1 MDAASDSALLSLQS
15 VIYATDFSHCSEH
28 AGQYAALLARQ
39 FGTELVVAHAFTPSQ
54 AAMEVEAEAGPG
66 AKSAQRKDLEDALAV
81 AAQDFGAGAVRTS
94 AVLVEGEPKDEIPRL
109 AREYAPSV
117 IVLGTRGR
125 GRIER
130 SIIGSTADAILRSTD
145 GPALIVGPHIPVAEA
160 GPAPFQRVLYAT
172 DLAPAAARGA
182 AYAVGVAEAF
192 HACLDVLHVVHAS
205 EMNNPARLA
214 EIRSQF
220 HAALSDV
227 VSQHAEDLCNPKEL
241 IEAGSAHER
250 ILEHVRKSQV
260 DLLVL
265 SVHKS
270 SHLWLRERLSAAF
283 RMIAHAPCPVM
294 TIVG

>member
-1 MDAASDSALLSLQS
+1 MAAASDSSLLSFKS
-15 VIYATDFSHCSEH
+15 VVYATDFSPCSER
-28 AGQYAALLARQ
+28 AGQFASLLARQ
-39 FGTELVVAHAFTPSQ
+39 FGAELVVAHAFTPSQ
-54 AAMEVEAEAGPG
+54 AAMELEAEAGPG

-81 AAQDFGAGAVRTS
+81 AAERFRDGAARAS
-94 AVLVEGEPKDEIPRL
+94 AVLVEGEPLDEIPRL
-109 AREYAPSV
+109 AEEYAPSIV
-117 IVLGTRGR
+117 VLGTQGR
-125 GRIER
+125 SRIER
-130 SIIGSTADAILRSTD
+130 SILGSTADGILRSTG
-145 GPALIVGPHIPVAEA
+145 GPTLTVGPHVPVGEA
-160 GPAPFQRVLYAT
+160 AAPPFQRVLYAT
-172 DLAPAAARGA
+172 DLVPAAARGA

-192 HACLDVLHVVHAS
+192 HACLDVLHVVSAS
-205 EMNNPARLA
+205 EINNSARLA
-214 EIRSQF
+214 EIRRQF

-227 VSQHAEDLCNPKEL
+227 VSRHAEDLCNPKEL

-260 DLLVL
+260 DLLVI